1 MQANSAGNARFGES
15 DTGAGCSPHVTCNLE
30 LPLCNCKHGLN
41 RSSRRLGTSWIYLRE
56 LSCWTLVGELCFA
69 ALEESHRGDIKC
81 GIRAFKT
88 GIGEKRV
95 SGDILNLSS
104 VRNCREW
111 GRGPRKLQPNG
122 SMRKKFWGEICWRG
136 QVIAR

>member
-1 MQANSAGNARFGES
+1 MRLFKHCAHWQPFSYDAFA
-15 DTGAGCSPHVTCNLE
+15 SPHLSACCGAVW
-30 LPLCNCKHGLN
+30 
-41 RSSRRLGTSWIYLRE
+41 LGCTVYVPVVESTQR
-56 LSCWTLVGELCFA
+56 